1 LNRNPILKALSSMR
15 KSGARTL
22 LMGGQACVFY
32 GAAEFSRDL
41 DLLILA
47 DAANFE
53 RLHIALAD
61 LNATSIAVPPFE
73 AGFLSRGHAVHFR
86 CQRDDVKGLHI
97 DLMSVLRTGAH
108 FEEMWDRRT
117 TIEVEGEPVDLM
129 AREDLVNA
137 KKTQRNK
144 DWPMIGRL
152 MERSYFTRDGIV
164 TPEQAEFW
172 LRELRTA
179 ELLIEAAVA
188 WPEIAQ
194 TVLPERP
201 AVRAA
206 VGGDVSLVAIALEEE
221 ERAERYRDRE
231 YWQPLKRELEQARR
245 RGTS

>member
-1 LNRNPILKALSSMR
+1 MR

-53 RLHIALAD
+53 RIRSALAD

-73 AGFLSRGHAVHFR
+73 AEFLSRGHAVHFR
-86 CQRDDVKGLHI
+86 CQRDDVKGLRI
-97 DLMSVLRTGAH
+97 DLMSVLRTGAR
-108 FEEMWDRRT
+108 FEDMWDRRT
-117 TIEVEGEPVDLM
+117 TIEIEGEPVDLM
-129 AREDLVNA
+129 ALEDLVNA

-152 MERSYFTRDGIV
+152 MERSYFTRDDVV
-164 TPEQAEFW
+164 TPEQAVFW

-179 ELLIEAAVA
+179 ELLIEASVA

-194 TVLPERP
+194 VMRLERP
-201 AVRAA
+201 AVAAA
-206 VGGDVSLVAIALEEE
+206 VSGDVSLVAIALEEE
-221 ERAERYRDRE
+221 ERAERLRDRE
-231 YWQPLKRELEQARR
+231 YWRPLKLELEQARR

>member
-1 LNRNPILKALSSMR
+1 MR

-47 DAANFE
+47 DTANFE
-53 RLHIALAD
+53 RIRSALTD
-61 LNATSIAVPPFE
+61 LDAKPIAVPPFD

-86 CQRDDVKGLHI
+86 CQRDDVKDLRI
-97 DLMSVLRTGAH
+97 DLMSVLRTGEH
-108 FEEMWDRRT
+108 FEDMWDRRT
-117 TIEVEGEPVDLM
+117 TIEIEGVSVDLM
-129 AREDLVNA
+129 ALEDLVNA

-152 MERSYFTRDGIV
+152 MERSYFTRGDIV
-164 TPEQAEFW
+164 TPELAEFW

-194 TVLPERP
+194 TVQSERP
-201 AVRAA
+201 AVAAA
-206 VGGDVSLVAIALEEE
+206 VGGDVSLVDIALEEE
-221 ERAERYRDRE
+221 ERAERLKDRE
-231 YWQPLKRELEQARR
+231 YWQPLKLELEQARR

>member
-1 LNRNPILKALSSMR
+1 MR

-47 DAANFE
+47 DAANFQ
-53 RLHIALAD
+53 RIRSALAD
-61 LNATSIAVPPFE
+61 LDAKSIAVSPFD

-86 CQRDDVKGLHI
+86 CQRDDVKGLRI
-97 DLMSVLRTGAH
+97 DLMSVLRTGAN
-108 FEEMWDRRT
+108 FEDMWDRRT
-117 TIEVEGEPVDLM
+117 TIEIEGQPVDLM
-129 AREDLVNA
+129 ALEDLVNA

-152 MERSYFTRDGIV
+152 MERSYFTRDDIV
-164 TPEQAEFW
+164 TPEQAGFW

-179 ELLIEAAVA
+179 ELLIEASVA
-188 WPEIAQ
+188 WPEIARA
-194 TVLPERP
+194 VRSERP
-201 AVRAA
+201 AVA
-206 VGGDVSLVAIALEEE
+206 VAIRGDASLVAIALEEE
-221 ERAERYRDRE
+221 ERAERSLDRE

-245 RGTS
+245 SGTS

>member
-1 LNRNPILKALSSMR
+1 
-15 KSGARTL
+15 
-22 LMGGQACVFY
+22 VFY

-41 DLLILA
+41 DLLILT

-53 RLHIALAD
+53 RIRTALAE
-61 LNATSIAVPPFE
+61 LNAKSIAVPPFD

-86 CQRDDVKGLHI
+86 CQREDVKGLRI

-108 FEEMWDRRT
+108 FEDMWDRRT
-117 TIEVEGEPVDLM
+117 TIEIEGEPVDLM
-129 AREDLVNA
+129 ALEDLVNA

-152 MERSYFTRDGIV
+152 MERSYFTRDDAV
-164 TPEQAEFW
+164 TPEQAGFW

-179 ELLIEAAVA
+179 ELLIEASIA

-194 TVLPERP
+194 TVESERP

-206 VGGDVSLVAIALEEE
+206 IGGDVSVVAIAIEEE
-221 ERAERYRDRE
+221 ERAERLRDRE
-231 YWQPLKRELEQARR
+231 YWAPLKIELERERR